1 MINKV
6 HICTHAIFPMFGY
19 VLLPSF
25 TEVTDSQTGRQ
36 HSSSFNAWHGH
47 ICCSPKWEQV
57 SKHQAVGGRS
67 GDLLWMEWFGSTVVP
82 VWLTH
87 LHVYE
92 HLWKRW
98 SSQHEHDCQCANNG
112 TSFNSNEPVAVCPS
126 IRWQDLK
133 AKADCITSWGFQD
146 TSCTAQGGG
155 GSFKNRKPIADGRAN
170 PLMDR
175 KVVQVSSLTSCWCV
189 LSKSRRVMWPTNSH
203 CVTNYA
209 ATIWQTN

>member
-25 TEVTDSQTGRQ
+25 AEVTDSQTGRQ

-87 LHVYE
+87 VL
-92 HLWKRW
+92 
-98 SSQHEHDCQCANNG
+98 
-112 TSFNSNEPVAVCPS
+112 
-126 IRWQDLK
+126 RWQDLK
-133 AKADCITSWGFQD
+133 AKADCITSWEFQD

-155 GSFKNRKPIADGRAN
+155 GSLKNRKPIADGRAN

-189 LSKSRRVMWPTNSH
+189 LSKSRRVMSPTNSH